1 MDSVIKTLILVAGAL
16 FWTARWCDQLL
27 CNLRR
32 KNVLELGPS
41 LNRSVIQFLVGLCLV
56 AGLVAQPLAVVHARA
71 THHPI
76 LLLVQLHITIVAFM
90 LFYCQ
95 ASALSC
101 VTKDS
106 RWDITMLV
114 IKVLSILIPFVPSMV
129 IFNIIVF
136 DGNPGYNYPDCLFKK
151 FSRCNAGVGIAP
163 PCLVLFAWVPL
174 AVESYAHQGR
184 SVSVASWAQCCGI
197 IGALL
202 PLTALYDGEEPE
214 VPGIVFY
221 GLMALAEFAL
231 CVTHLIW
238 LWRTRQYRQN
248 AAAQGITFDEL
259 AAKYATAGFT
269 FPFAASRKW
278 TQRGSVRPQQA
289 SRPCSPDIPPQTMP
303 LRAAR
308 ISAHDALLD
317 DVPLEELSR
326 PASVRNMV

>member
-1 MDSVIKTLILVAGAL
+1 MDSAIEYLILVAGAL
-16 FWTARWCDQLL
+16 LWTARWCDQLL

-41 LNRSVIQFLVGLCLV
+41 LNRSPIRFLVGFCFV
-56 AGLVAQPLAVVHARA
+56 AGLVAQPLALVHARA

-76 LLLVQLHITIVAFM
+76 LLPVQLHITIVAFV

-101 VTKDS
+101 VRKDG

-114 IKVLSILIPFVPSMV
+114 IKVLSILIPFVSSMV

-136 DGNPGYNYPDCLFKK
+136 DGNPDYNYPDCPSKK
-151 FSRCNAGVGIAP
+151 FSRCDGGVGIAP
-163 PCLVLFAWVPL
+163 ACLVLFAWVPL

-202 PLTALYDGEEPE
+202 PLTALYDREEWE

-221 GLMALAEFAL
+221 GLMVLAEFAL
-231 CVTHLIW
+231 CVSHLIW
-238 LWRTRQYRQN
+238 LLRTRQYRQN

-259 AAKYATAGFT
+259 ADKYATVGFI

-278 TQRGSVRPQQA
+278 TQRDSVRHQQA
-289 SRPCSPDIPPQTMP
+289 SRLRSPDILPQTMCP
-303 LRAAR
+303 RSTH

-317 DVPLEELSR
+317 DVPLEELPR
-326 PASVRNMV
+326 PASVRSMV

>member
-1 MDSVIKTLILVAGAL
+1 
-16 FWTARWCDQLL
+16 
-27 CNLRR
+27 
-32 KNVLELGPS
+32 
-41 LNRSVIQFLVGLCLV
+41 
-56 AGLVAQPLAVVHARA
+56 
-71 THHPI
+71 
-76 LLLVQLHITIVAFM
+76 
-90 LFYCQ
+90 
-95 ASALSC
+95 
-101 VTKDS
+101 
-106 RWDITMLV
+106 MLV

-136 DGNPGYNYPDCLFKK
+136 DGNPDYNYPDCLSKK
-151 FSRCNAGVGIAP
+151 FSRCDGGVGIAP

-202 PLTALYDGEEPE
+202 PLVALYDREKWEG
-214 VPGIVFY
+214 PGIVFY

-231 CVTHLIW
+231 CVSHLIW

-259 AAKYATAGFT
+259 ADKYATIGFA

-278 TQRGSVRPQQA
+278 TQRDSVRPQQA
-289 SRPCSPDIPPQTMP
+289 SRPRGPDIPQQTMRP
-303 LRAAR
+303 RAAG

-317 DVPLEELSR
+317 DVPLEELPR